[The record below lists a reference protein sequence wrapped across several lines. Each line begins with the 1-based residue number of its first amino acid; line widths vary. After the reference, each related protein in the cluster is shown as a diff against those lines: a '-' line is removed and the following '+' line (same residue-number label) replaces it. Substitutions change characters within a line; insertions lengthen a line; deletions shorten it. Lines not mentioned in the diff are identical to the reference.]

1 MFRSGSLWIII
12 GCLYFTGSLHAQ
24 EEANVIKI
32 EALEHDRQ
40 SSTRQFLKYRLQAA
54 DEDIYTVKVVNGKGE
69 IESMPVR
76 SEHLTANAQYD
87 FVLRTQYWKPGTYQI
102 IATARHGKTY
112 VRSVEIHRRESRND

>member
-54 DEDIYTVKVVNGKGE
+54 DEDIYTWGAGIRFQLFTEQNVWIGLDIARGPE
-69 IESMPVR
+69 ES
-76 SEHLTANAQYD
+76 NWYI
-87 FVLRTQYWKPGTYQI
+87 QI
-102 IATARHGKTY
+102 GHPW
-112 VRSVEIHRRESRND
+112 